1 MKDPF
6 CCECVG
12 VCSLL
17 LTSPVSS
24 NIHLHVSSP
33 QVTSTTAPCTT
44 TSSSW
49 QGFRASPC
57 WCSSS
62 CPSSTTS
69 RRPEQEV
76 KGGHTSLP
84 KTCPGT
90 LPPSFTF
97 LAFSRDP
104 QVFPGVLSLLR
115 FYHLT
120 TENFVKCLLNC
131 CAAESIEINHVTLW
145 WHFFFWEFTSVALC
159 SSYALLLRIL
169 TIIYR
174 QSLIFGFLDVNTS
187 VFSDG
192 TCLTLWFMTWKLV
205 LL

>member
-6 CCECVG
+6 CCECVV

-33 QVTSTTAPCTT
+33 QVTSMTAPCTT

-90 LPPSFTF
+90 PPSPPVPPS
-97 LAFSRDP
+97 LP
-104 QVFPGVLSLLR
+104 FPGIHRSGVLSLLR

-145 WHFFFWEFTSVALC
+145 WHFFSES
-159 SSYALLLRIL
+159 LLLL
-169 TIIYR
+169 PY
-174 QSLIFGFLDVNTS
+174 
-187 VFSDG
+187 
-192 TCLTLWFMTWKLV
+192 V
-205 LL
+205 LLMHSFWGSLPSYIDRVLSLAFWRSIHQYLLTVLVSL